1 MGARWRVDLGDRG
14 SVLCGYGFWGLW
26 HWWVSVYWDG
36 IWVPVLPWLWLEA
49 PGDSRWLDGLA
60 GSLSWSSAMVF
71 RVFLGREW
79 LVKSKFEGG
88 IQEQFATLVNMVY
101 GLGRIRFVEQELR
114 SDKLRWGFDLD
125 LEVQWH

>member
-1 MGARWRVDLGDRG
+1 
-14 SVLCGYGFWGLW
+14 
-26 HWWVSVYWDG
+26 
-36 IWVPVLPWLWLEA
+36 
-49 PGDSRWLDGLA
+49 
-60 GSLSWSSAMVF
+60 MVF